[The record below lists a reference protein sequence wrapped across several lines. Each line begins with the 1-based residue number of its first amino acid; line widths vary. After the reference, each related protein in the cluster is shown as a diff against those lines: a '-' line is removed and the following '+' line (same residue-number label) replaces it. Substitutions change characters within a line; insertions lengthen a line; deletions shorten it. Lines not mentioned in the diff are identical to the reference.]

1 MLYLLIILIAAMA
14 AVAAVII
21 AVEQYINL
29 HVIYRLCME
38 MKKDKS
44 SSNAKMSEVQYILLS
59 LRSEI
64 KLFFDQS
71 FSDAI
76 GAPFRIIGS
85 LLLLAWAMYRKA
97 RGQKVDLLIEE

>member
-1 MLYLLIILIAAMA
+1 MTYFIVIIIALVV

-29 HVIYRLCME
+29 HVIYLLCME
-38 MKKDKS
+38 MKKDKL

-71 FSDAI
+71 FSEAI